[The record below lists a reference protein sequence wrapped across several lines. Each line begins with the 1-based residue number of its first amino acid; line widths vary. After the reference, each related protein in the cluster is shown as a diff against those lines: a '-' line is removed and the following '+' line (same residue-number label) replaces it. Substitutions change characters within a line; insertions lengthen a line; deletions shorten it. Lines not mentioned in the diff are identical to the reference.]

1 MRTVF
6 ILVAVPKEK
15 SNTPSVTESTTPNVT
30 RFFAFAKFSAP
41 DHSAILLGSV
51 TFVRLGKPSPFPESE
66 YTFEMLLNRK
76 DAEGKRYFSNLVC
89 QDALEAAAKA
99 CQLGSVKVLLDP
111 TYEIKYNK
119 TFLSHVLSVAA
130 NTSFLK
136 EFEEE
141 YNGVG
146 VTQKSRNK
154 PAEQLAAEQ
163 KPCKDVM
170 AYLGNKMQEMDEQAV
185 AKKNKKK

>member
-1 MRTVF
+1 MKKQ
-6 ILVAVPKEK
+6 ILCVCLAV
-15 SNTPSVTESTTPNVT
+15 
-30 RFFAFAKFSAP
+30 
-41 DHSAILLGSV
+41 LLGAIPCFAGPKKAARKQKKQRV
-51 TFVRLGKPSPFPESE
+51 ELLVKNAEEGKVAELK
-66 YTFEMLLNRK
+66 MLLNRK

>member
-1 MRTVF
+1 MKKQ
-6 ILVAVPKEK
+6 ILCVCLAV
-15 SNTPSVTESTTPNVT
+15 
-30 RFFAFAKFSAP
+30 
-41 DHSAILLGSV
+41 LLGAIPCFAGPKKAARKQKKQRV
-51 TFVRLGKPSPFPESE
+51 ELLVKNAEEGKVAELK
-66 YTFEMLLNRK
+66 MLLNRK

-136 EFEEE
+136 EYYYE
-141 YNGVG
+141 YNGTG
-146 VTQKSRNK
+146 AISHSYNK

-170 AYLGNKMQEMDEQAV
+170 AFLGNKIQEREKQAAA